1 MRESKIK
8 CLPYEEKIKQENS
21 FRKRS
26 PAAWKK
32 YNGEPF
38 QQQQQQPNQLWWYA
52 LFSRPQLTAIY
63 IYFFFFLLYNFIFDN
78 VKLVYFFSIFAALI
92 NLLQHVQRCS
102 GHDRNG
108 LERVWVCTISA
119 MQRHNDGCLR
129 SFRLRQPSN
138 YLITPP
144 YSPTQTF
151 EMYKSYRWLAHV
163 TRGHTNEAKSN
174 GASGICA
181 QFVRFWS
188 ESPQQS
194 TLGSHS
200 IGSCKTL
207 LNIFHFFFF
216 FFWFGKSGTRRDCAE
231 AKAWKIFSHCSGI
244 HYSVSLFISS
254 HAIPLASAPE
264 PALTTLF
271 LYPLMHRRHAEPRK
285 IKKYAHK
292 HTAIILRN
300 GET

>member
-1 MRESKIK
+1 MRENKIK

-129 SFRLRQPSN
+129 SFRLRQLSN

-216 FFWFGKSGTRRDCAE
+216 FFGSVKVE
-231 AKAWKIFSHCSGI
+231 LEGI
-244 HYSVSLFISS
+244 VQRQKPERYSLI
-254 HAIPLASAPE
+254 ALAS
-264 PALTTLF
+264 TIQF
-271 LYPLMHRRHAEPRK
+271 RYLY
-285 IKKYAHK
+285 
-292 HTAIILRN
+292 LRMPYP
-300 GET
+300 